1 MKPALSTYELQQREH
16 LFRMVFENAP
26 DAIFIEDFDGNVLD
40 ANAAACKLHDLSH
53 DELVG
58 MHVSQLVPE
67 EFRYCVYGH
76 KELIEG
82 EVDGFSLAADGR
94 RIPVSICSSVI
105 QYMGRRAVLLHV
117 RDNTKRYIAEIALRE
132 SEERYRLLFDFNP
145 QPMWVHDRETRRFI
159 AVNESAQR
167 LYQFSREEF
176 LQMNSIDGICIPD
189 DGEPCQLPNLPNLV
203 EVSTVK
209 HRRKDGGTLTVEL
222 TQHTMT
228 LDGRFAVFVMVNRVI
243 SWRR

>member
-16 LFRMVFENAP
+16 LFRMVFEHAP

-40 ANAAACKLHDLSH
+40 ANPAACRLHGLSQGQ
-53 DELVG
+53 LVG

-67 EFRYCVYGH
+67 EYRYCVAGH
-76 KELIEG
+76 AELMEG
-82 EVDGFSLAADGR
+82 EVEGFSLTADGTKV
-94 RIPVSICSSVI
+94 PVSICSSVI
-105 QYMGRRAVLLHV
+105 EYMGRRAVLLHV
-117 RDNTKRYIAEIALRE
+117 RDNTKRYIAEAALRE

-145 QPMWVHDRETRRFI
+145 EPMWVHDRQTRRFI

-167 LYQFSREEF
+167 LYKYSRDEF
-176 LQMNSIDGICIPD
+176 LQMPSIDEICIPD
-189 DGEPCQLPNLPNLV
+189 ELEQCRMPNLPNLV
-203 EVSTVK
+203 EVATVK

-222 TQHTMT
+222 TQHTMM